1 MGAAPQPLGDAP
13 RHQTPGLDAKK
24 KSLSAAE
31 RDEAART
38 AWRAEARAL
47 DPAELVFV
55 DESGTHLALTPL
67 YARAP
72 RGARAYGRAPAD
84 RGTNV
89 TLLAALSLGGVV
101 AAMTLTG
108 AADALAFEAYV
119 REVLAPTLRP
129 GQTVLL
135 DNVRTHKGAAVRA
148 LIEARGCRLLFLP
161 AYSPDFSPIEQAFSK
176 LKALLRRAGARTRE
190 ALEAAIA
197 EALAAISA
205 QDAQG
210 WFTACGYELEA
221 QPL

>member
-13 RHQTPGLDAKK
+13 RDQAPGLDAKK
-24 KSLSAAE
+24 KSLSATE
-31 RDEAART
+31 RDEAARA
-38 AWRAEARAL
+38 AWRAAARPL

-55 DESGTHLALTPL
+55 DESGTHLALTPT

-72 RGARAYGRAPAD
+72 RGARARGCVPAD

-89 TLLAALSLGGVV
+89 TLLAALSLDGVV

-119 REVLAPTLRP
+119 REVLAPALRP

-161 AYSPDFSPIEQAFSK
+161 AYSPDFSPIEQAFSE

-190 ALEAAIA
+190 ALEAAIT

-205 QDAQG
+205 QDARG
-210 WFTACGYELEA
+210 WFTACGYEPEA

>member
-1 MGAAPQPLGDAP
+1 MGAADQPLGAAP
-13 RHQTPGLDAKK
+13 CHQAPGLDAKK
-24 KSLSAAE
+24 KALSAAE
-31 RDEAART
+31 RDEAARA
-38 AWRAEARAL
+38 AWRAAAGTL

-55 DESGTHLALTPL
+55 DESGTHLAMTPL

-72 RGARAYGRAPAD
+72 RGERAHGRAPAD

-89 TLLAALSLGGVV
+89 TLLAALSLDGVV

-119 REVLAPTLRP
+119 REVLAPALRP

-135 DNVRTHKGAAVRA
+135 DNVRTHKGAAVRT
-148 LIEARGCRLLFLP
+148 LIEARGCRVLFLP
-161 AYSPDFSPIEQAFSK
+161 AYSPDFSPIEQAFAK
-176 LKALLRRAGARTRE
+176 LKALRRRAGARTRE

-205 QDAQG
+205 QDAHG
-210 WFTACGYELEA
+210 WFTACGYEHEA